1 MSWNPA
7 EDQERPRVTPV
18 VQALIAINVAFA
30 FLQATIVQPAELSSL
45 FAFRAGPLSQTWW
58 TAFTYLFLHAGLL
71 HLALNMYTLWI
82 FAPRLEALWGTK
94 GFALFYVWCGLG
106 GAVFHAAF
114 GGGSPM
120 IGASAAVYGTM
131 LAFALQWPKDEIY
144 LFAVLPMRVLTLVAL
159 VVAIDLLRGVLGG
172 GPTAYFAHLGGVA
185 FAFLYVKRP
194 QQMSVDQLR
203 QRVSPAPDVGDDISP
218 RAAPRTSRSRNRDE
232 VDEIVAQSKAAIGK
246 RTPRANADKPQ
257 PSAGES
263 HAGDL
268 DRVLDKI
275 SRHGLNS
282 LTPAEKR
289 LLEEASRQLRANDT

>member
-7 EDQERPRVTPV
+7 EEQERPRITPV
-18 VQALIAINVAFA
+18 VQALIAINVAVA
-30 FLQATIVQPAELSSL
+30 FLQATIVQPAELNAM
-45 FAFRAGPLSQTWW
+45 FAFREGPLSQTWW
-58 TAFTYLFLHAGLL
+58 TAFTYMFLHKGLL

-82 FAPRLEALWGTK
+82 FAPRLEAMWGAR

-114 GGGSPM
+114 GDGSM
-120 IGASAAVYGTM
+120 VGASAAVYGTM
-131 LAFALQWPKDEIY
+131 LAYALQWPKDEIY
-144 LFAVLPMRVLTLVAL
+144 LFAVLPMRVFTLVML
-159 VVAIDLLRGVLGG
+159 VVAIDLLRGAIPAFGG
-172 GPTAYFAHLGGVA
+172 DTAYFAHLGGVA
-185 FAFLYVKRP
+185 FAFLYLRKP
-194 QQMSVDQLR
+194 QQLSVDQLR

-232 VDEIVAQSKAAIGK
+232 VDEIVAQSKAAVAKRALRMNAGK
-246 RTPRANADKPQ
+246 QA
-257 PSAGES
+257 PSGDP
-263 HAGDL
+263 HAEEL

-289 LLEEASRQLRANDT
+289 LLEDTSRQLRDHQ